1 MGVRGCLN
9 QDLRDFWI
17 SRMFFDLADALV
29 GWGLIL
35 TRLNSRGFGIVLRC
49 EHGVG
54 VAGLNRGAII
64 QPYWPGRGGGIGRH
78 AVLRGQWACAC
89 VGSNPALGTT
99 KRPGGPFLNLQERD
113 IQGDVAK
120 RLRRRSAKPLCGG
133 SNPPVASKKSPPDK
147 LSPPVPLGARP
158 CIGQR
163 LFIGRPH
170 LSRFQFTVSFPF
182 PD

>member
-1 MGVRGCLN
+1 
-9 QDLRDFWI
+9 
-17 SRMFFDLADALV
+17 MFFDLADALV

-99 KRPGGPFLNLQERD
+99 LRPAVRRPQRRAATE
-113 IQGDVAK
+113 
-120 RLRRRSAKPLCGG
+120 RRRSQAVKAEVCKTSMRRFESARRLQKIPSRQVVPSRTSWCSAVHRSAPFYWPSASLEI
-133 SNPPVASKKSPPDK
+133 PVHS
-147 LSPPVPLGARP
+147 V
-158 CIGQR
+158 
-163 LFIGRPH
+163 
-170 LSRFQFTVSFPF
+170 FPF
-182 PD
+182 PRLIAKGSESLAFPEFARS